1 MHTKGSISYER
12 KNLSTSMF
20 TIHFPPLLFCLS
32 FSFRQFHNK
41 SNRGCSRLHNLSKK
55 KAWALAAIPY
65 FLESRIDIAS
75 PKWKF
80 CNEVE

>member
-1 MHTKGSISYER
+1 
-12 KNLSTSMF
+12 MF
-20 TIHFPPLLFCLS
+20 TIHFPTLLFCFS
-32 FSFRQFHNK
+32 FSLRQFHNK
-41 SNRGCSRLHNLSKK
+41 SNRGYSRLYTTLVKK

-65 FLESRIDIAS
+65 FSESRIDIAS